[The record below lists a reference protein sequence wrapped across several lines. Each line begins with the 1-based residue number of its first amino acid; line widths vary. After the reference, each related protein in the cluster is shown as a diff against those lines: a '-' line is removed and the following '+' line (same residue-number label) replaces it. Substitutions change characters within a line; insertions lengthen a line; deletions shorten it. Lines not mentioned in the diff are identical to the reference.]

1 MKKRSTFRTAA
12 HIAAIVGFILLIHLH
27 ARLAYALFLPS
38 VSYRLVE
45 YEFWDSFWTYTS
57 DPATTV
63 PTHFLGL
70 MLMCIV
76 LAVLILLTMPITTRW
91 MTNMRK

>member
-1 MKKRSTFRTAA
+1 MQKRSPFTIARCV
-12 HIAAIVGFILLIHLH
+12 AAIAGLLLLVHLH

-38 VSYRLVE
+38 VSHQLAQ
-45 YEFWDSFWTYTS
+45 YEFWSSFWTYTS

-70 MLMCIV
+70 MLLCITLAILV
-76 LAVLILLTMPITTRW
+76 LGWPIAVKLKRD
-91 MTNMRK
+91 REK

>member
-1 MKKRSTFRTAA
+1 MQKRSPFGIVMYVLV
-12 HIAAIVGFILLIHLH
+12 IAGLILLVHLH

-38 VSYRLVE
+38 VSYQSAQ

-57 DPATTV
+57 DPAVAV

-70 MLMCIV
+70 MLLCITLAILV
-76 LAVLILLTMPITTRW
+76 LGLPIAVKLKRS
-91 MTNMRK
+91 RAK